1 MAVLN
6 KSERKEKREIEQCSR
21 EMKEELREQQKHNE
35 ISGGKLTECSL

>member
-1 MAVLN
+1 VFN

-21 EMKEELREQQKHNE
+21 DMKEELREQQQNNE